1 MKPIFLGSALADPI
15 AKPKIEVINI
25 ISLIILTSP
34 AKNNCLFNIFIK
46 DHSTLLH
53 TNIKKKVDIYLP
65 LKKGIVSDA
74 GALNFILRRLL
85 EIIIKT
91 IMVAKYGAIL
101 KN

>member
-1 MKPIFLGSALADPI
+1 MANPIET
-15 AKPKIEVINI
+15 PKIEIINI
-25 ISLIILTSP
+25 ISIIILTSP
-34 AKNNCLFNIFIK
+34 AKNNCLFNIFLK
-46 DHSTLLH
+46 DHSTILN

-65 LKKGIVSDA
+65 LKKGIVRDA

-91 IMVAKYGAIL
+91 IIGAKYGAIL